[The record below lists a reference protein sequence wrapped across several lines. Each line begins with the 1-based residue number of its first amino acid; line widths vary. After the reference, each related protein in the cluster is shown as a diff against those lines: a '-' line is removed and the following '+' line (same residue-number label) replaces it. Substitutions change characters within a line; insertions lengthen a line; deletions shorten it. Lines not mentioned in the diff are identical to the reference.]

1 MDGSDICLKSL
12 PDEELMALCACGSRQ
27 AMDEIVSRYHGK
39 LLDFAFRRLGD
50 RETSA
55 DIAQCALVRAF
66 ESAGSFRLQSSFRT
80 WLYAIALNL
89 IRDEWRR
96 RKQRK
101 ESLASE
107 IEGVDD
113 FIEAQNPSP
122 EGSALDKMAAREL
135 WRAVGGLSENYNTVL
150 ILKFRQ
156 RLTYEEIAEVMGAP
170 SGTVKSWVH
179 YALKELRERLGPV
192 ECEV

>member
-1 MDGSDICLKSL
+1 MKSL

-39 LLDFAFRRLGD
+39 LLDFACRRLGD
-50 RETSA
+50 REASA

-66 ESAGSFRLQSSFRT
+66 ESAGSYRLQSSLKT
-80 WLYAIALNL
+80 WLYTIALNL

-96 RKQRK
+96 RKYRK

-107 IEGVDD
+107 IEGMDD

-122 EGSALDKMAAREL
+122 EGSVLDKMAAQEL
-135 WRAVGGLSENYNTVL
+135 WQTVGGLSDNYNTAVV
-150 ILKFRQ
+150 LKFRQ
-156 RLTYEEIAEVMGAP
+156 GLTYEEIAEVMGAP
-170 SGTVKSWVH
+170 SGTVKSWIH
-179 YALKELRERLGPV
+179 YALKELRERLGV